1 MILVGIFLIVAYSQM
16 QQSMVNVD
24 VKSIEARALQGLYT
38 LGVMFLSVGIALVV
52 VASKCPKASID
63 ATRDPVL
70 ILSILLSVTMLV
82 LSSILVAKLSSTGKT
97 WAVVLLVM
105 SILLLICSGITLGSK
120 HVGTASFGYCGME

>member
-82 LSSILVAKLSSTGKT
+82 LSSILVLNRRYSNLNIHTDFYDSISVLVIPINKLK
-97 WAVVLLVM
+97 VD
-105 SILLLICSGITLGSK
+105 
-120 HVGTASFGYCGME
+120 